1 MVKIIIADDHGIVR
15 QGLRAL
21 LKSDPEFSVVAE
33 AADGL
38 AAIEAVEKNHPDL
51 LILDISM
58 PGMNGLEVITHVRHI
73 SPKTQILVMSMHD
86 AEPYIF
92 EALKN
97 GAKGYVLKGD
107 ELSLVAR
114 AAREVAAGR
123 LFLSPSLSEKIVGSY
138 IRTHGESSDP
148 VGKTDQSKL
157 TLREKEV
164 VRLVSQGKT
173 SAQVAEQLSISART
187 VEKHRSN
194 IMMKLGVKNHTEL
207 IRYAIKNGII

>member
-38 AAIEAVEKNHPDL
+38 AAIEAVEKARPDL

-58 PGMNGLEVITHVRHI
+58 PGMNGLEVITHVRRL

-107 ELSLVAR
+107 ELAMVAR
-114 AAREVAAGR
+114 ASREVAAGR
-123 LFLSPSLSEKIVGSY
+123 LFLSPSLSEKIVSSY
-138 IRTHGESSDP
+138 IRTHGDVTDP
-148 VGKTDQSKL
+148 LIKGEQGKL

-164 VRLVSQGKT
+164 IKLVSQGKT
-173 SAQVAEQLSISART
+173 SAQVAEQLSISTRT

-194 IMMKLGVKNHTEL
+194 IMMKLGVKNHSEL

>member
-1 MVKIIIADDHGIVR
+1 LVKIIIADDHGVVR

-33 AADGL
+33 ASDGL
-38 AAIEAVEKNHPDL
+38 AAIEAVEKSRPDL

-58 PGMNGLEVITHVRHI
+58 PGMNGLEVITHVRRI
-73 SPKTQILVMSMHD
+73 SPKTQVLVMSMHD

-107 ELSLVAR
+107 ELTLVAR

-123 LFLSPSLSEKIVGSY
+123 LFLSPSLSEKIVSSY
-138 IRTHGESSDP
+138 IRTHGDVSELTGSLQRD
-148 VGKTDQSKL
+148 KL

-173 SAQVAEQLSISART
+173 SSQVGEQLSISTRT

-194 IMMKLGVKNHTEL
+194 IMMKLGFKSQSEL
-207 IRYAIKNGII
+207 IRYAIKNGIV